1 MKTKIICVLFLSAI
15 LIASACKK
23 KKDEDPQPY
32 STFKIG
38 ALNITY
44 NSHTKFGKFCVLSKY
59 CGAFQNDGY
68 HAEINNIQ
76 IGLPAAVS
84 SGSVY
89 HTGQSDFY
97 FIYLDAQGN
106 KYYSYYGGNMV
117 LTVTSWEGNG
127 GWVKGT
133 FSGNLPSEANPQ
145 QDSVIIE
152 NGIFEGKIWYI
163 E

>member
-15 LIASACKK
+15 MISSACKK
-23 KKDEDPQPY
+23 KNEDPQPY
-32 STFKIG
+32 STFKVG
-38 ALNITY
+38 GLKVTY
-44 NSHTKFGKFCVLSKY
+44 NSHSSFGKFCILSKY
-59 CGAFQNDGY
+59 CGAFRNDGNLPD
-68 HAEINNIQ
+68 INDIQ

-97 FIYLDAQGN
+97 FIYVDAQGN
-106 KYYSYYGGNMV
+106 RYYSYYGGNMV
-117 LTVTSWEGNG
+117 LTVTSWGGNG

-133 FSGNLPSEANPQ
+133 FSGSLPSEANPL

-152 NGIFEGKIWYI
+152 SGIFEGKIWYI